1 MESANELE
9 RGRESFRRQAWRDA
23 FTHLASADERAPLG
37 PEDLESLGIA
47 AFLLAK
53 NADSIEVLG
62 RAYHSYLTR
71 GDGEPAAMCA
81 YRIGMQLMEKGDM
94 AQAGGWF
101 ARAQRALDDGGLDS
115 VVRGYLL
122 TPVALKSLFFE
133 GDPALALRT
142 FEQMAGIAGRY
153 GDADLMAL
161 SRLGRGRA
169 LIGLGRT
176 EDGVAS
182 LDEAML
188 AVTTREVSPITAGI
202 VYCGTIEACQEIF
215 DLRRAQEWTAA
226 LSRWCDT
233 QPDLVPYRGQCL
245 LHRSQIM
252 QLHGA
257 WRDALDEA
265 QRAQRWL
272 SEPPA
277 PALGGAY
284 YQLAEIH
291 RLRGSFGEA
300 EEAYREASNLGRNP
314 QPGLALLR
322 LAQGQI
328 NAAEATIR
336 RVVNETQD
344 PISRSKVLPAHVEI
358 MLEVND
364 VSAARAAADELMK
377 IADGLDA
384 PLLRAIAAHAK
395 GAVLISEGDPA
406 TAIPA
411 LRQAWAAWQEID
423 APYEAARVRVLIGL
437 ACRELGDQDTA
448 ELELDAARRTFEQ
461 LGAAPELARLAG
473 LSVTEA
479 LRAPGGLTA
488 RELEVLR
495 LVAAGKT
502 NRAIAQELVLSDKTI
517 ARHVS
522 NIFTKLGVSSRS
534 AATAFAYEQGL
545 V

>member
-1 MESANELE
+1 
-9 RGRESFRRQAWRDA
+9 
-23 FTHLASADERAPLG
+23 
-37 PEDLESLGIA
+37 
-47 AFLLAK
+47 
-53 NADSIEVLG
+53 
-62 RAYHSYLTR
+62 
-71 GDGEPAAMCA
+71 
-81 YRIGMQLMEKGDM
+81 MQLMDKGDM

-101 ARAQRALDDGGLDS
+101 ARAQRVLDEHGLDS
-115 VVRGYLL
+115 VMRGYLF

-133 GDPALALRT
+133 GDPDLAFKT
-142 FEQMAGIAGRY
+142 FEQMAEIAGRF
-153 GDADLMAL
+153 GDVDLMTL

-176 EDGVAS
+176 ADGVAL

-188 AVTTREVSPITAGI
+188 AVTTREVSPIIAGI
-202 VYCGTIEACQEIF
+202 VYCATIEACQEIF

-226 LSRWCDT
+226 LTRWCET

-245 LHRSQIM
+245 LHRSEIM
-252 QLHGA
+252 QLLGA
-257 WRDALDEA
+257 WPDALDEA
-265 QRAQRWL
+265 RRAQRWL

-291 RLRGSFGEA
+291 RLRGTFAEA
-300 EEAYREASNLGRNP
+300 EEAYREASRFGRNP

-322 LAQGQI
+322 LAQGQTD
-328 NAAEATIR
+328 AAEAAIR

-344 PISRSKVLPAHVEI
+344 SISRSKVLPAHVEI

-364 VSAARAAADELMK
+364 VPAARAAADELSK
-377 IADGLDA
+377 IADEMDA
-384 PLLRAIAAHAK
+384 PLLRAIAAHAN
-395 GAVLISEGDPA
+395 GAVLIAEGDPA
-406 TAIPA
+406 NAIPA
-411 LRQAWAAWQEID
+411 LRQAWTAWKETD

-437 ACRELGDQDTA
+437 ACRALGDRDTA
-448 ELELDAARRTFEQ
+448 ELEVDAARRAFEQ
-461 LGAAPELARLAG
+461 LGAEPALQRLAG
-473 LSVTEA
+473 STGTEMTKT
-479 LRAPGGLTA
+479 PGGLTT

-502 NRAIAQELVLSDKTI
+502 NRAIAEELVLSDKTV

-522 NIFTKLGVSSRS
+522 NIFTKLGLSSRS
-534 AATAFAYEQGL
+534 AATAFAYEHRL